1 MIRRPPRSTRTD
13 TLFPYTTLFRSIV
26 DKGRERPIAS
36 RAKGLPLHSS
46 GVNRRAPATPHI
58 NDQEQEQPDNVDKV
72 PVPGSSF
79 KTEVLTRCKV
89 SLMRAD
95 QIDDQEN
102 GADQYVEAVKACR
115 HVKGRAEVVPPKS
128 NGACAYS

>member
-1 MIRRPPRSTRTD
+1 MGYSPARNRDIAVRTVRYACQKWSV
-13 TLFPYTTLFRSIV
+13 LHIV

-79 KTEVLTRCKV
+79 QTEVLTRCKV
-89 SLMRAD
+89 SLLRPDHTAD
-95 QIDDQEN
+95 QEIGKAPCRERVCQTVSIAEN
-102 GADQYVEAVKACR
+102 AR
-115 HVKGRAEVVPPKS
+115 
-128 NGACAYS
+128 

>member
-1 MIRRPPRSTRTD
+1 M
-13 TLFPYTTLFRSIV
+13 V

-58 NDQEQEQPDNVDKV
+58 NDEEQEQPDDVDKV

-102 GADQYVEAVKACR
+102 GADQYVEDVKACR
-115 HVKGRAEVVPPKS
+115 HVKGRAVC
-128 NGACAYS
+128 CADTIERCIRIFIDLEHRKNDTKQKEKEKA